1 MPSPD
6 SEAILI
12 QKSTIDCL
20 KNELGWETAYAFHS
34 EALDIP
40 ANHGFSTFGRKSYKE
55 VVLTRY
61 FRAALQKLNPWMT
74 AAQMD
79 EAQKRL
85 ESRLSTASATEINEE
100 KYRLIR
106 DGIPVTVKKS
116 GGRQETR
123 LAAVIDFKHPQE
135 NHFLAIEELN
145 IDGPLY
151 HRRADIVGFVNGLP
165 LLFVELKKH
174 DVDVE
179 NAYTDNYQDYLD
191 TIP

>member
-85 ESRLSTASATEINEE
+85 ESRRAADRKRALRRSSTSSIRRKTTFW
-100 KYRLIR
+100 RLR
-106 DGIPVTVKKS
+106 
-116 GGRQETR
+116 
-123 LAAVIDFKHPQE
+123 
-135 NHFLAIEELN
+135 N
-145 IDGPLY
+145 
-151 HRRADIVGFVNGLP
+151 
-165 LLFVELKKH
+165 
-174 DVDVE
+174 
-179 NAYTDNYQDYLD
+179 
-191 TIP
+191 

>member
-1 MPSPD
+1 
-6 SEAILI
+6 
-12 QKSTIDCL
+12 
-20 KNELGWETAYAFHS
+20 
-34 EALDIP
+34 
-40 ANHGFSTFGRKSYKE
+40 
-55 VVLTRY
+55 
-61 FRAALQKLNPWMT
+61 
-74 AAQMD
+74 MD

-85 ESRLSTASATEINEE
+85 ESRLSTASAMEINEE

-145 IDGPLY
+145 IDGPLH

-179 NAYTDNYQDYLD
+179 NAYTDISGLSGYHPAALLLQRFCDAEQRRRRQNRHAGQ
-191 TIP
+191 

>member
-61 FRAALQKLNPWMT
+61 FRAALQKLNPVDDGPRRWMKRKNVWK
-74 AAQMD
+74 AAFPPRRRW
-79 EAQKRL
+79 K
-85 ESRLSTASATEINEE
+85 STRRNIGSSATVF
-100 KYRLIR
+100 R
-106 DGIPVTVKKS
+106 
-116 GGRQETR
+116 
-123 LAAVIDFKHPQE
+123 
-135 NHFLAIEELN
+135 
-145 IDGPLY
+145 
-151 HRRADIVGFVNGLP
+151 
-165 LLFVELKKH
+165 
-174 DVDVE
+174 
-179 NAYTDNYQDYLD
+179 
-191 TIP
+191 